1 MSFTLTPFLYRTRT
15 IQRAWKCGPAFC
27 LARLAHSD
35 RGDRPPRDE
44 AVPFDWGEAGPPKGL
59 RPGAY
64 DDLSHGSLIAGR
76 KATLSPNEAQIF
88 KRIFE
93 EIAEGKMAVPKHR
106 RPQQKDTWLGTTG
119 QPRSLVEH
127 ARMSEFRDKYLER
140 FPPSLRN
147 AANKALG
154 MFELQ
159 PSESALEEMT
169 EEDRELW
176 AERVRYRQLRED
188 EKTRVET
195 LMKECQT
202 DFALWE
208 VMEKEVFS
216 IPVGLGLVP
225 KPAAAKRKGRKGEKA
240 RDKIKEGER
249 IDGQTVTDQTTAQL
263 TEVSEANAEAA
274 AKEESA
280 KLVMD
285 VHGALYSGYI
295 IYGLQLFDAAFT
307 RPSPLSFRILPRVK
321 SLGLESYV
329 LGVSTPFYV
338 ALAGLHWDRFGD
350 AASAL
355 DVIQEMSSTGLY
367 VNEEASALLGR
378 IRDDLMS
385 CTLGLQG
392 PFVSAMMQAPP
403 YDKSLLQRIERMENL
418 RQDPVRGQVQ
428 IEPIADMGY

>member
-1 MSFTLTPFLYRTRT
+1 M
-15 IQRAWKCGPAFC
+15 
-27 LARLAHSD
+27 
-35 RGDRPPRDE
+35 
-44 AVPFDWGEAGPPKGL
+44 KGHK
-59 RPGAY
+59 G
-64 DDLSHGSLIAGR
+64 
-76 KATLSPNEAQIF
+76 TLSPNEAHIF

-106 RPQQKDTWLGTTG
+106 RRQQKDSLLGKTG

-195 LMKECQT
+195 LMKECKS

-216 IPVGLGLVP
+216 IPAGLGLVP
-225 KPAAAKRKGRKGEKA
+225 KPAASAAKSKSRRGNKKA
-240 RDKIKEGER
+240 DETKEAEPLH
-249 IDGQTVTDQTTAQL
+249 GQTAADQTTAEP
-263 TEVSEANAEAA
+263 TEVPEANADAA
-274 AKEESA
+274 AKEESS

-285 VHGALYSGYI
+285 VHGALYSGYL
-295 IYGLQLFDAAFT
+295 IYGLQLFDTAFT

-392 PFVSAMMQAPP
+392 PFVSAMMEAPP
-403 YDKSLLQRIERMENL
+403 YDKSLLQRIERMESY
-418 RQDPVRGQVQ
+418 RTDPVRGRAQS
-428 IEPIADMGY
+428 EPVADMEY